1 MNDKIHISAA
11 GNVMVTG
18 ESGWGKTCLQSQL
31 ISQLISQLMPV
42 LPSQSDVAQ
51 LQQRCASEDS
61 ETFAE
66 TLRKNCNVWIILKS
80 GGEHHGE

>member
-1 MNDKIHISAA
+1 
-11 GNVMVTG
+11 MVTG
-18 ESGWGKTCLQSQL
+18 ESGWGKTCLQ
-31 ISQLISQLMPV
+31 SQLMPV

>member
-18 ESGWGKTCLQSQL
+18 ESGWGKTCLQ
-31 ISQLISQLMPV
+31 SQLISQLMPV

>member
-1 MNDKIHISAA
+1 
-11 GNVMVTG
+11 MVTG

-31 ISQLISQLMPV
+31 ISQLMPV
-42 LPSQSDVAQ
+42 LLSQSDVAQ

-66 TLRKNCNVWIILKS
+66 TLRKTATS
-80 GGEHHGE
+80 GLS